1 MSRFQELKA
10 VVQSLLGDVGG
21 PGVALGVIHDGTVE
35 KARFGITSVDNR
47 LRVTNG
53 TLFQI
58 GSITKTYTA
67 AAVMRLVEQGS
78 LDLDAPVRTYL
89 RSLRLADE
97 DVAARVTL
105 RHLLTHTGGWVGDY
119 FDDLGWGD
127 DALAGMVARLE
138 GLPQLTP
145 LGELWSYNNSGFYL
159 AGRALEAVTG
169 ETFEAA
175 LRRLVL
181 GPLGLAQTFFFPWEV
196 VVERVAAGH
205 HVRDGVFEVARPWSV
220 GRAAHPAGGI
230 VQSLDDLLR
239 YARFAMGDGAPL
251 LSPASVAELRRP
263 HVSTGDA
270 EMGLAWFL
278 RDVGGTRLLVHGGG
292 TNGQIAQLVVAPERR
307 FAFALLVNCSSNP
320 VLPIATL
327 RAALR
332 LYLGVEE
339 PEPEPVYLPQSSL
352 EEYAGVYDAPLTE
365 ITLGVGEDDLQG
377 ELLQKT
383 RLKGGFP
390 KPDSPPAP
398 SPEPYPLAFFDRDRV
413 VATATQLRG
422 TKGDFIRDVGGN
434 VAWYR
439 SGGRVHRRLPD

>member
-1 MSRFQELKA
+1 VSTFQELKT
-10 VVQSLLGDVGG
+10 VVQGLLNEVGG
-21 PGVALGVIHDGTVE
+21 PGVALGVVHDGTVE

-67 AAVMRLVEQGS
+67 TAVMRLVEQGV

-89 RSLRLADE
+89 PSLRLADE

-105 RHLLTHTGGWVGDY
+105 RHLLTHTGGWIGDF
-119 FDDLGWGD
+119 FDDFGWGD
-127 DALAGMVARLE
+127 DALARMVEQVA

-145 LGELWSYNNSGFYL
+145 LGELWSYNNSGFYV
-159 AGRALEAVTG
+159 AGRAIEAVTG
-169 ETFEAA
+169 RTFEEA
-175 LRRLVL
+175 LRGLVL
-181 GPLGLAQTFFFPWEV
+181 EPIGLAQTFFFPWEV

-205 HVRDGVFEVARPWSV
+205 HVRDGVFEVARPWAV

-239 YARFAMGDGAPL
+239 YARFVMGDGAPL
-251 LSPASVAELRRP
+251 LSPASVAEMRRP
-263 HVSTGDA
+263 QMFTGDA

-278 RDVGGTRLLVHGGG
+278 RDVGEAKLLVHGGG
-292 TNGQIAQLVVAPERR
+292 TNGQLAQLVVAPERH

-320 VLPIATL
+320 VLPIAAL

-332 LYLGVEE
+332 LYLDVEE
-339 PEPEPVYLPQSSL
+339 AQPEPVYLPQSSL

-365 ITLGVGEDDLQG
+365 ITLSVGEDDLQG
-377 ELLQKT
+377 ELLQET
-383 RLKGGFP
+383 RMKGGFP

-398 SPEPYPLAFFDRDRV
+398 SPEPFPLAFFDRDRV

-422 TKGDFIRDVGGN
+422 TKGDFIRDAGDN

-439 SGGRVHRRLPD
+439 SGGRVHRRLPG